1 MLIDVVATLSITV
14 MLMAFVFPMVPFGT
28 TPSRLLALVS
38 SSASLLREARSAAAA
53 GSMPV
58 AARFDAARR
67 RLQAGPNVVTIPTD
81 VDFSLTAGSR
91 CPVVGREAQILF
103 RPDGTNCGGLL
114 RFSKGG
120 RVLRARVNW
129 VDGRI
134 DVVEGG

>member
-1 MLIDVVATLSITV
+1 MLIEVVATLAITI
-14 MLMAFVFPMVPFGT
+14 LLIGFVFPMVPFST

-38 SSASLLREARSAAAA
+38 SSASLLREARTAAQ
-53 GSMPV
+53 SSSKPV
-58 AARFDAARR
+58 GASFDPTRR
-67 RLQAGPNVVTIPTD
+67 RLQAGPNVVTIPGD
-81 VDFSLTAGSR
+81 VDFSLTAGGT
-91 CPVVGREAQILF
+91 CPVVARRAAIVF